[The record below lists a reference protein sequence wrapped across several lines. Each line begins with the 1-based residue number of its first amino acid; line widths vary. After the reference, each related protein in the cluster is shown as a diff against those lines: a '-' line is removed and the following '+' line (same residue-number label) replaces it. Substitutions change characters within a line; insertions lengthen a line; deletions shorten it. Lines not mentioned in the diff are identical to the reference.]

1 MQYLR
6 PYSKRG
12 EGKRIPGIVRYCMW
26 LICFLPGFVQAQTLT
41 DTLQEQKVKAQRE
54 RKISN
59 DDKVNRFAPGQKVI
73 AIDSAT
79 KQLYEQ
85 QSLAQ
90 LLSRQV
96 PVFVKS
102 YGFNGLSTLNFRGSS
117 AAQSQV
123 YWNGVPLQNAA
134 LGIADVSLLA
144 VSFADKINVV
154 YGSSSAL
161 WGSGNVGGA
170 VLLEND
176 PPAFGTGYRAAASV
190 GGGSFGQY
198 SAQARAGFSGKK
210 VAITL
215 RGLYQSAANDFSYT
229 DAEGRRQN
237 MPNSRLNGTAVMGNM
252 GWQAGKDQVLS
263 LSLWWQRYERQ
274 IPPALFEA
282 LSVKK
287 QDDASLRLLL
297 DWTLKKE
304 NGSWYAK
311 SAFLHDQMNYTDA
324 AISLY
329 SENGTRQYFQELGYK
344 RSWGKNHLQV
354 FTPLHLSWL
363 TDQTG
368 ARKTQTKAALAL
380 AFSRSMLHDRVKLAL
395 NLRDE
400 QVNSRNEFLPGAS
413 ASWQVL
419 PWLRLRGNVQ
429 RTFRAPTLNELYYEP
444 GGNSALRPER
454 GWTQELGYGVRAG
467 YGGWRLEHELSY
479 FNRSIRDWIIW
490 YGGAIWT
497 PHNIATVHSR
507 GVETENRLHWQR
519 GPWSAVL
526 GVNTSYVLATTTK
539 SDAPNDG
546 SIGRQIPYTP
556 RYQVQGSLGIGYRN
570 WYLNYDHVYAGYRF
584 VTTDE
589 SQYLEPYQSGNL
601 SLRYAGQWRR
611 QGWRLMLQCFNITDE
626 RYGVV
631 AFRPMPGRYWQGS
644 IAWDLKP

>member
-1 MQYLR
+1 MQELTRIRNRYFRQALR
-6 PYSKRG
+6 RTS
-12 EGKRIPGIVRYCMW
+12 W
-26 LICFLPGFVQAQTLT
+26 LLCLLLAAEAQGQTLS
-41 DTLQEQKVKAQRE
+41 DTLQEQNVKALRE

-73 AIDSAT
+73 GIDSAT
-79 KQLYEQ
+79 RLLYEQ

-117 AAQSQV
+117 SAQSQV

-134 LGIADVSLLA
+134 LGVADVSLLA

-176 PPAFGTGYRAAASV
+176 PPAFQSGYRASASV
-190 GGGSFGQY
+190 GAGSFGQY
-198 SAQARAGFSGKK
+198 SAQGRVGFGGKK
-210 VAITL
+210 VAVTL

-229 DAEGRRQN
+229 DAEGRQQH
-237 MPNSRLNGTAVMGNM
+237 MSNSRLNGAAFMGNAS
-252 GWQAGKDQVLS
+252 WQVTKDQVLS

-274 IPPALFEA
+274 IPPALFESF
-282 LSVKK
+282 SVRE

-297 DWTLKKE
+297 DWTFKRTKE
-304 NGSWYAK
+304 SWYAR
-311 SAFLHDQMNYTDA
+311 SAFLDDRMDYADA
-324 AISLY
+324 AIGLY
-329 SENGTRQYFQELGYK
+329 SGNGTRQYFQELGYK

-363 TDQTG
+363 NNRDGQ
-368 ARKTQTKAALAL
+368 ARTQTKAALAL
-380 AFSRSMLHDRVKLAL
+380 AYSRSMVGDKLKLAL

-400 QVNSRNEFLPGAS
+400 QVNSRNELLPGMS
-413 ASWQVL
+413 LSWQAL
-419 PWLRLRGNVQ
+419 RWLRMRGNVQ
-429 RTFRAPTLNELYYEP
+429 RTFRAPTLNELYYQP
-444 GGNSALRPER
+444 GGNNTLRPER
-454 GWTQELGYGVRAG
+454 GWTQELGYAVRIT
-467 YGGWRLEHELSY
+467 YGNWLLEHEAAF
-479 FNRSIRDWIIW
+479 FNRRIHDWIIW

-497 PHNIATVHSR
+497 PHNIAAVHSR
-507 GVETENRLHWQR
+507 GTETENRLSWRR
-519 GPWSAVL
+519 GPWSVVVGA
-526 GVNTSYVLATTTK
+526 NTSYVLATTTK

-556 RYQVQGSLGIGYRN
+556 RYQAQGRIGIGFRN
-570 WYLNYDHVYAGYRF
+570 WHLNYDHVYAGYRF

-589 SQYLEPYQSGNL
+589 SQYLEPYQSGNI
-601 SLRYAGQWRR
+601 SLQYSGHWRR
-611 QGWRLMLQCFNITDE
+611 QGWRLMLQCFNVADE
-626 RYGVV
+626 RYAVV

-644 IAWDLKP
+644 LSWDLRP